1 MASAGGS
8 DNEDDKPAFGSPEEA
23 ARREAMNSLMG
34 TKLSAV
40 VTEVSSLEQSVVLT
54 CLGGH
59 CLPSITCLPVWLSLC
74 RCQGLTL

>member
-1 MASAGGS
+1 MFAGVI

-40 VTEVSSLEQSVVLT
+40 VTEVSSEEYSVSLIS
-54 CLGGH
+54 LFWRPLSPFYR
-59 CLPSITCLPVWLSLC
+59 LPGNT
-74 RCQGLTL
+74 